1 MMEEVPQSLLILVD
15 PDQFGEHP
23 LVEMV
28 PVPRSEVAESAIFQ
42 PRPYLFHR
50 VELRRVRRK
59 QFQAQTP
66 MVCPFQAQ
74 VRRTSGA
81 INRPLSSS
89 RISEAPCR
97 RAFFLMRGHSVASQ
111 AAMTFGL
118 LSRATR
124 WGFCGDKPR

>member
-1 MMEEVPQSLLILVD
+1 MMEEAPQSLLILVD

-66 MVCPFQAQ
+66 MVGPQQIPDRIPFMHVPAIPNDDD
-74 VRRTSGA
+74 RT
-81 INRPLSSS
+81 P
-89 RISEAPCR
+89 
-97 RAFFLMRGHSVASQ
+97 H
-111 AAMTFGL
+111 GL
-118 LSRATR
+118 EQSLQEE
-124 WGFCGDKPR
+124 GDILVIEIPV